1 MTTNS
6 DNLKIERR
14 VFNGEVRAASE
25 GEARRVGGFAAMY
38 NRETELWP
46 GFFEVIEP
54 GFFDNVLTND
64 VRALK
69 NHNDDWVLG
78 RTKAGTLRL
87 SSDAEG
93 LRYEYD
99 DPGTTYSRDLLISIE
114 RGDIDQSS
122 FGFSVREGGDT
133 IERQE
138 RGGQIV
144 RVRTLKKG
152 GAETLFDV
160 SPVTYPA
167 YHDTSVALRKSAQ
180 FDALENR
187 TEQDKDMGMEN
198 SEPQQGLHV
207 LKEQERLTRA
217 LHILKL
223 KQKMQHENS

>member
-1 MTTNS
+1 MGQSN
-6 DNLKIERR
+6 IERR
-14 VFNGEVRAASE
+14 VVSHQVRTESAGEV
-25 GEARRVGGFAAMY
+25 RRVGGFAALY

-54 GFFDNVLTND
+54 GFFDNVMGDD

-87 SSDAEG
+87 SSDSEG

-138 RGGQIV
+138 RDGQIV

-167 YHDTSVALRKSAQ
+167 YNETTVALRKSAQ

-187 TEQDKDMGMEN
+187 AETGEDPKEEN
-198 SEPQQGLHV
+198 GEPQQGLHV
-207 LKEQERLTRA
+207 SQEQAHLTRA
-217 LHILKL
+217 LHIMKL
-223 KQKMQHENS
+223 KQIRQ

>member
-1 MTTNS
+1 MSQKPN
-6 DNLKIERR
+6 IERR
-14 VFNGEVRAASE
+14 VITHQVRAASE

-54 GFFDNVLTND
+54 GFFDNVMGDD

-69 NHNDDWVLG
+69 NHNDDFVLG

-138 RGGQIV
+138 RGGQKV
-144 RVRTLKKG
+144 YVRTLKRG

-167 YHDTSVALRKSAQ
+167 YHETSVALRKSAQ

-187 TEQDKDMGMEN
+187 IEQDKDMGIEN
-198 SEPQQGLHV
+198 GGPQQGLHV
-207 LKEQERLTRA
+207 VAKEQERGRA
-217 LHILKL
+217 LHIKKL
-223 KQKMQHENS
+223 KHKMQHENS